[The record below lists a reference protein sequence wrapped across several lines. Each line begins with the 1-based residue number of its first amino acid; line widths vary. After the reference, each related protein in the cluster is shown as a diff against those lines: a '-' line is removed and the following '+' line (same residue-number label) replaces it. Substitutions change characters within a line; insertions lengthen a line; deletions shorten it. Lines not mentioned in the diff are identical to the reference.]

1 MTAPIINLQGV
12 TKRYGDTVAVDHLD
26 LAITEGEVFGL
37 LGPNGAGKTT
47 TILMMLG
54 LTEPTEGT
62 ITVAGHDPLR
72 EPLEVK
78 RRVGYLPDSVGF
90 YDHLTG
96 WENLRY
102 TARLSG
108 MSGASAD
115 AAIAKAFAR
124 VHLEKAGRQTV
135 KTYSRGMRQ
144 RLGIAEIIM
153 RDVAIAILDEPTSGL
168 DPQTTREFLSL
179 IRSLRNDG
187 LTVVVSSHLLDLVQD
202 ICDRVALFN
211 RGKIGLLGRVSDLMM
226 NVLGGS
232 HVIRL
237 EARGSELSKV
247 IAGVGGVTKIE
258 SVSATVFRIDAARD
272 VRPEIARAINQSGG
286 DVLGLA
292 HGAARLEDVY
302 TRYFEEARNAA

>member
-1 MTAPIINLQGV
+1 MKTPIINLEGV
-12 TKRYGDTVAVDHLD
+12 TKRYGATVAVDNLD
-26 LAITEGEVFGL
+26 LAIEEGEVFGL

-54 LTEPTEGT
+54 LTEQTEGKIT
-62 ITVAGHDPLR
+62 IVDHDPLR
-72 EPLEVK
+72 EPLKVK

-102 TARLSG
+102 SAHLSG
-108 MSGASAD
+108 KAGADGD
-115 AAIAKAFAR
+115 AAIAKALAR
-124 VHLEKAGRQTV
+124 VHLEKAGHQPV

-153 RDVAIAILDEPTSGL
+153 RDVTVAILDEPTSGL
-168 DPQTTREFLSL
+168 DPQTTREFLAL
-179 IRSLRNDG
+179 TRSLRHDG
-187 LTVVVSSHLLDLVQD
+187 MTVVVSSHLLDLVQD

-237 EARGSELSKV
+237 EARGNDLSKV
-247 IAGVGGVTKIE
+247 IGSVGGVTKIE
-258 SVSATVFRIDAARD
+258 LMSPTEFRIDAARD
-272 VRPEIARAINQSGG
+272 VRPDIARAVNQSGG
-286 DVLGLA
+286 DVLSLA

-302 TRYFEEARNAA
+302 TRYFEEARDAA

>member
-1 MTAPIINLQGV
+1 MRNLIIKLEGV
-12 TKRYGDTVAVDHLD
+12 TKRYGSTVAVDDLD
-26 LAITEGEVFGL
+26 LAIEEGEVFGL

-54 LTEPTEGT
+54 LTEPSEGK
-62 ITVAGHDPLR
+62 ISIAGHDPLR
-72 EPLEVK
+72 EPLKVK
-78 RRVGYLPDSVGF
+78 QRVGYLPDSVGF

-102 TARLSG
+102 SARLAG
-108 MSGASAD
+108 MTD
-115 AAIAKAFAR
+115 AAAEIAIGKAFAR
-124 VHLEKAGRQTV
+124 VRLEEAGHHPVR
-135 KTYSRGMRQ
+135 TYSRGMRQ

-153 RDVAIAILDEPTSGL
+153 RDVAVAILDEPTSGL
-168 DPQTTREFLSL
+168 DPQTTREFLGL

-211 RGKIGLLGRVSDLMM
+211 HGKIGLLGRVSDLML
-226 NVLGGS
+226 NVLGGA

-237 EARGSELSKV
+237 EARGGE
-247 IAGVGGVTKIE
+247 IAEIIATVGGVTNIE
-258 SVSATVFRIDAARD
+258 ALSATEFRIDAARD

-286 DVLGLA
+286 DVLALA

-302 TRYFEEARNAA
+302 TRYFEEARDVA

>member
-1 MTAPIINLQGV
+1 MNPPIINLKGV
-12 TKRYGDTVAVDHLD
+12 TKRYGKTVAVDHLD
-26 LAITEGEVFGL
+26 LAIEEGEVFGL

-54 LTEPTEGT
+54 LTEPSEGA
-62 ITVAGHDPLR
+62 IIIAGHDPLR

-78 RRVGYLPDSVGF
+78 RRVGYLPDTVGF

-108 MSGASAD
+108 LSGSEAD
-115 AAIAKAFAR
+115 AAIEQALAR
-124 VHLEKAGRQTV
+124 VHLEKAGHQAV

-153 RDVAIAILDEPTSGL
+153 RKVAIAILDEPTSGL

-187 LTVVVSSHLLDLVQD
+187 MTVVVSSHLLDLVQD

-211 RGKIGLLGRVSDLMM
+211 RGKIGLMGRVSDLMT

-237 EARGSELSKV
+237 EARGTDLSKT
-247 IAGVGGVTKIE
+247 IAAVNGVTNIE
-258 SVSATVFRIDAARD
+258 PVSATEFRIDAARD
-272 VRPEIARAINQSGG
+272 VRPEIARAVNQAGG
-286 DVLGLA
+286 DVLALA

-302 TRYFEEARNAA
+302 TRYFEEVRHAA

>member
-1 MTAPIINLQGV
+1 MTEPVIKLERV
-12 TKRYGDTVAVDHLD
+12 TKRYGSAVAVDRLD
-26 LAITEGEVFGL
+26 LSIEEGEVFGL

-54 LTEPTEGT
+54 LTEPSEGT

-72 EPLEVK
+72 EPLAVK

-96 WENLRY
+96 FENLRY
-102 TARLSG
+102 SARLSG
-108 MSGASAD
+108 MAGDTAE
-115 AAIAKAFAR
+115 AAITKALAR
-124 VHLEKAGRQTV
+124 VHLESAGRQPV

-153 RDVAIAILDEPTSGL
+153 RDVSVAILDEPTSGL
-168 DPQTTREFLSL
+168 DPQTTREFLAL
-179 IRSLRNDG
+179 IRSLRHDG
-187 LTVVVSSHLLDLVQD
+187 MTVVVSSHLLDLVQD

-211 RGKIGLLGRVSDLMM
+211 HGKIGLMGRVSDLMM

-237 EARGSELSKV
+237 EAKGSDLAQAISSV
-247 IAGVGGVTKIE
+247 DGVTKIVP
-258 SVSATVFRIDAARD
+258 VSATEFRIDAARD
-272 VRPEIARAINQSGG
+272 VRPEIARAINRSGG
-286 DVLGLA
+286 DVLALA

-302 TRYFEEARNAA
+302 TRYFEEARHAA

>member
-1 MTAPIINLQGV
+1 MTAPIIDLRGV
-12 TKRYGDTVAVDHLD
+12 TKRYGHTVAVDRLD
-26 LAITEGEVFGL
+26 LAIDEGEVFGL

-54 LTEPTEGT
+54 LTEQTEGK

-72 EPLEVK
+72 EPLKVK

-90 YDHLTG
+90 YEHLSG
-96 WENLRY
+96 GANLRY

-108 MSGASAD
+108 MTEAAAD
-115 AAIAKAFAR
+115 AAIAKAFSR
-124 VHLEKAGRQTV
+124 VHLEKAADQPV

-153 RDVAIAILDEPTSGL
+153 RDVTVAILDEPTSGL
-168 DPQTTREFLSL
+168 DPQTTREFLNL
-179 IRSLRNDG
+179 IRSLKHDG
-187 LTVVVSSHLLDLVQD
+187 MTVVVSSHLLDLVQD

-211 RGKIGLLGRVSDLMM
+211 RGKIGLMGRVSDLMM

-237 EARGSELSKV
+237 EARGSDLSKV
-247 IAGVGGVTKIE
+247 IAGVGGVTKVE
-258 SVSATVFRIDAARD
+258 PVTATEFRIDAARD
-272 VRPEIARAINQSGG
+272 VRAEIARAINQAGG

-302 TRYFEEARNAA
+302 TRYFEEARSAA